1 MQFPNMFFVDVDK
14 GPVTQPLHPLFLGD
28 ALANRIGVYLYKDG
42 EPFSPGGSAFGRAVL
57 SGGETVLIQN
67 GVVSENAIYVDLPS
81 GVYAEQGPVKITV
94 SWTDGTTTTT
104 VLEGTG
110 NVRLTETG
118 TIIDPGTIIS
128 DVTALIQAIE
138 TAVASIPPTY
148 TDLMETI
155 APEFSTAD
163 SYAAGQYVWYSGSL
177 YQFKSD
183 HSAGAWSG
191 TDAALVTVGGDLQG
205 ADERYLQQITFP
217 ARVLWSQGT
226 LSSTTGGES
235 SSSTRIRT
243 RPFPVVAGFVGA
255 SGYKYMVY
263 VFAADGTYQGVYQS
277 DGTLAKAGAWQTGRL
292 VLRGLDKSLVC
303 RLVGANSDDSAITPE
318 SAGAFQMLVDTDT
331 TMQLKG
337 VPVDGYAA
345 GELLYPAAKNVGRIN
360 LFNKNDPDIVTG
372 QYINTYSNGTF
383 TWATSAR
390 HGETG
395 YIAVRPGDIV
405 VAFYKGNTSTAT
417 NIRVAACAPDKTPAG
432 VFTSASAGTNGYYA
446 ANGFGYFRFP
456 FTLDRVDDF
465 MIIKL
470 RPDDVLPFDCT
481 GEPYTPYGGYTLP
494 GVVEDMAMQSEVDEL
509 REEIAGQVALG
520 AQWRGKVWYA
530 YGTSITN
537 INSEGKYPTYL
548 AQMSGMTLVNKGI
561 SGGGIGNFGAYST
574 GQVYRAIC
582 NTTDGKL
589 NADLITLETGAND
602 VNADVPLGTIYDT
615 GTETLAGCLNDC
627 LRYLQANT
635 TAQIA
640 VTSSPASKTAPNA
653 ENQIYKWAQMVEQ
666 ICRINRVHFLNPDN
680 NMGYARLTSSSGSS
694 YVVDNL
700 HQTNLGGYIMA
711 QNLWYQLRNIP
722 LFYTAIPEG

>member
-14 GPVTQPLHPLFLGD
+14 GPSTQTLNPLFLGD

-110 NVRLTETG
+110 NIRLTETG

-138 TAVASIPPTY
+138 MAVASIPPTY
-148 TDLMETI
+148 TDLLETI

-177 YQFKSD
+177 YMFKAD
-183 HSAGAWSG
+183 HSAGAWTG
-191 TDAALVTVGGDLQG
+191 TDAALVTVGVDLQSV
-205 ADERYLQQITFP
+205 DERYLQQMALPFKVSW
-217 ARVLWSQGT
+217 AQGT
-226 LSSTTGGES
+226 LSSSNGNES
-235 SSSTRIRT
+235 NSNSRIRT
-243 RPFPVVAGFVGA
+243 RIFPAVAGFVGA
-255 SGYKYMVY
+255 SGYKYAVY
-263 VFAADGTYQGVYQS
+263 VFNADGTYLGVYQS
-277 DGTLAKAGAWQTGRL
+277 DGTLAKSGSWQTGRL
-292 VLRGLDKSLVC
+292 VLRGLDKGLFF
-303 RLVGANSDDSAITPE
+303 RLVAANSGDTAIEPE
-318 SAGAFQMLVDTDT
+318 SGSNIQMIVDTDT
-331 TMQLKG
+331 TMQLHG
-337 VPVDGYAA
+337 LPLEGHTA

-360 LFNKNDPDIVTG
+360 LFDKNDPDIVTG
-372 QYINTYSNGTF
+372 KYINTYSNGSF
-383 TWATSAR
+383 TWSDSASY
-390 HGETG
+390 GETG
-395 YIAVRPGDIV
+395 YIPVEPGDIV
-405 VAFYKGNTSTAT
+405 VAFYAGNTSPTK
-417 NIRVAACAPDKTPAG
+417 NIRIAACTPAKAPAAVYSGAADAFGG
-432 VFTSASAGTNGYYA
+432 VYVN
-446 ANGFGYFRFP
+446 NGFGYLRFP
-456 FTLDRVDDF
+456 FTLARANDF
-465 MIIKL
+465 MVIKV
-470 RPDDVLPFDCT
+470 RPDDVLPFDCSD
-481 GEPYTPYGGYTLP
+481 EPYTPYGGYTLP

-509 REEIAGQVALG
+509 REEIASQVSLG

-537 INSEGKYPTYL
+537 INSEGRYPTYL

-640 VTSSPASKTAPNA
+640 VTNSPATKTAPNA

-680 NMGYARLTSSSGSS
+680 NMGYARLTSSSASD
-694 YVVDNL
+694 YVVDNI

-722 LFYTAIPEG
+722 LFYTAIPES

>member
-1 MQFPNMFFVDVDK
+1 MQFPNMFYVDVDK

-148 TDLMETI
+148 TDLLETI
-155 APEFSTAD
+155 APEFSTD
-163 SYAAGQYVWYSGSL
+163 DDYTAGQYVWYDGSL
-177 YQFKSD
+177 YRFKAD
-183 HSAGAWSG
+183 HSGSWTG
-191 TDAALVTVGGDLQG
+191 TDAALVTVGGDLQSV
-205 ADERYLQQITFP
+205 DERYLQQTALPSGATWI
-217 ARVLWSQGT
+217 QGLIYT
-226 LSSTTGGES
+226 STGADASSTL
-235 SSSTRIRT
+235 RIRT
-243 RPFPVVAGFVGA
+243 RIFPAVAGTVCA
-255 SGYKYMVY
+255 SGYRYMVFLY
-263 VFAADGTYQGVYQS
+263 GADGTYLGVYRS
-277 DGTLAKAGAWQTGRL
+277 SGTLVKEAAWQTGRV
-292 VLRGLDKSLVC
+292 VLRGLENGLYMRIMAAREDN
-303 RLVGANSDDSAITPE
+303 GAITPE
-318 SAGAFQMLVDTDT
+318 SGSNMQILVDTDT
-331 TMQLKG
+331 TMKLPG
-337 VPVDGYAA
+337 VPVDGHAA
-345 GELLYPAAKNVGRIN
+345 GALLYPAAKNMGRIN

-372 QYINTYSNGTF
+372 SYISSYSNGEF
-383 TWATSAR
+383 NWTSSAA

-395 YIAVRPGDIV
+395 YIPVEPGDIV
-405 VAFYKGNTSTAT
+405 VAFYAGNTTPT
-417 NIRVAACAPDKTPAG
+417 VNVRVAAYNLEKVPAAIY
-432 VFTSASAGTNGYYA
+432 TSAASAFNGFFVLNGY
-446 ANGFGYFRFP
+446 GFLRFT
-456 FTLDRVDDF
+456 FTLERADDL
-465 MIIKL
+465 MLIKV
-470 RPDDVLPFDCT
+470 RPDDPLPFDCA
-481 GEPYTPYGGYTLP
+481 GEPHTPFGGYSLP
-494 GVVEDMAMQSEVDEL
+494 DVVSGTAKQSEVDEL

-537 INSEGKYPTYL
+537 INSEGRYPTYL

-561 SGGGIGNFGAYST
+561 SGGGIGNLGANST

-582 NTTDGKL
+582 TTTDGKL

-602 VNADVPLGTIYDT
+602 VNANVPLGTIYDT

-635 TAQIA
+635 TAQVA
-640 VTSSPASKTAPNA
+640 VTNSPSTKTEPNA
-653 ENQIYKWAQMVEQ
+653 ANKVYEWAQMVEQ

-680 NMGYARLTSSSGSS
+680 GMGYARLTSSSGSA
-694 YVVDNL
+694 YVVDNI

-722 LFYTAIPEG
+722 LFYTAIPES